1 MIKTAW
7 AANFTINVVT
17 IKSFKVIWLL
27 EVVVPLKENVE
38 ILFKQC
44 D

>member
-7 AANFTINVVT
+7 AANLTINVVT
-17 IKSFKVIWLL
+17 TKSFKVIWLL
-27 EVVVPLKENVE
+27 GVVVPLKENVE